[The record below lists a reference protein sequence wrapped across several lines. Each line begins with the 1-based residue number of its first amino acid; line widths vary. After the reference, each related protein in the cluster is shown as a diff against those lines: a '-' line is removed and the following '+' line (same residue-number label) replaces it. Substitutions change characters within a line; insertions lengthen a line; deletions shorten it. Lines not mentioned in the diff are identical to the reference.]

1 MASKDDG
8 FARVHLQFLDM
19 FIASGFKSLRKMEEL
34 RGTSEGG
41 LVGLGEKAKLL
52 LGAAVAETSLLSA
65 LYWITCAYTL
75 LGHVIEPEMR
85 QQILDFAG
93 RCRCRST
100 PGAFAPHPAHQADL
114 LNTVSAVQVAVLL
127 DKPGILGDLSEVSHY
142 VRSLQLP
149 DGSFAN
155 RSGSNEGDC
164 RFTFAALCALKLLAR
179 LENNDRKESLDSVSA
194 WLLRC
199 QNLDGGFGC
208 RPGECESHAGHTF
221 CCLAALSLISQLH
234 QLSHRGRGRLIRW
247 LSGRQCESGGMN
259 GRPGK
264 KADACYTWWTLAA
277 AELLAGSEIV
287 SMFDLEALEEFV
299 EHCMSAEGGVAPHP
313 HDDPDPFH
321 TFFGLAGLSLVEH
334 AREGRR
340 GLKKMEPTLV
350 LPAQFS

>member
-1 MASKDDG
+1 
-8 FARVHLQFLDM
+8 
-19 FIASGFKSLRKMEEL
+19 
-34 RGTSEGG
+34 
-41 LVGLGEKAKLL
+41 
-52 LGAAVAETSLLSA
+52 
-65 LYWITCAYTL
+65 
-75 LGHVIEPEMR
+75 MR

-155 RSGSNEGDC
+155 R
-164 RFTFAALCALKLLAR
+164 T
-179 LENNDRKESLDSVSA
+179 
-194 WLLRC
+194 
-199 QNLDGGFGC
+199 
-208 RPGECESHAGHTF
+208 
-221 CCLAALSLISQLH
+221 LSLISQLH

>member
-179 LENNDRKESLDSVSA
+179 LENNDRKESLDTRCLKRSDVPSTVPRCFGVLEGAQKNSERSEDCGFDSA
-194 WLLRC
+194 E
-199 QNLDGGFGC
+199 D
-208 RPGECESHAGHTF
+208 T
-221 CCLAALSLISQLH
+221 
-234 QLSHRGRGRLIRW
+234 
-247 LSGRQCESGGMN
+247 
-259 GRPGK
+259 
-264 KADACYTWWTLAA
+264 
-277 AELLAGSEIV
+277 IV
-287 SMFDLEALEEFV
+287 SILFD
-299 EHCMSAEGGVAPHP
+299 
-313 HDDPDPFH
+313 
-321 TFFGLAGLSLVEH
+321 
-334 AREGRR
+334 R
-340 GLKKMEPTLV
+340 
-350 LPAQFS
+350 